1 MLINE
6 VICEDQTDILNAL
19 EELITRAKANGKFKI
34 STNMVLSK
42 LRVMGYSIDVESL
55 IDMLGTITSVGNA
68 NKKDITLDTAL
79 PRSDAGP
86 EDTTVKKMAQ
96 KQIQKD
102 DKL

>member
-1 MLINE
+1 MLILE
-6 VICEDQTDILNAL
+6 VISEDQDNVVNSL
-19 EELITRAKANGKFKI
+19 EEILTRAKARGQIKI

-42 LRVMGYSIDVESL
+42 LRQMGFSIDIQSL
-55 IDMLGTITSVGNA
+55 LDMLPTITIVGDS

-79 PRSDAGP
+79 PRSDADP

>member
-86 EDTTVKKMAQ
+86 EDKTVANMAK

>member
-1 MLINE
+1 MLIYE
-6 VICEDQTDILNAL
+6 VISEDQSQIVNAL
-19 EELITRAKANGKFKI
+19 EELLTRAKARGQIKI
-34 STNMVLSK
+34 PTNSVLGK
-42 LRVMGYSIDVESL
+42 LRAMGFSVDIQSL
-55 IDMLGTITSVGNA
+55 LDILPTITTVGDS

-79 PRSDAGP
+79 PRSDADP

>member
-1 MLINE
+1 MLISE
-6 VICEDQTDILNAL
+6 VISEDQDNVVNSL
-19 EELITRAKANGKFKI
+19 EEILTRAKARGQIKI

-42 LRVMGYSIDVESL
+42 LRQMGFSIDIQSL
-55 IDMLGTITSVGNA
+55 LDMLPTITIVGDS

-79 PRSDAGP
+79 PRSDADP

>member
-86 EDTTVKKMAQ
+86 EDETVSKMAQ
-96 KQIQKD
+96 KQVSKD
-102 DKL
+102 MKK

>member
-1 MLINE
+1 MLILE
-6 VICEDQTDILNAL
+6 VISEDQDNVVNAL
-19 EELITRAKANGKFKI
+19 EEILTRAKARGQIKV
-34 STNMVLSK
+34 STNMVLGK
-42 LRVMGYSIDVESL
+42 LRQMGFSIDIQSL
-55 IDMLGTITSVGNA
+55 LDMLPTITIVGDS

-79 PRSDAGP
+79 PRSDADP

>member
-1 MLINE
+1 MLIKE
-6 VICEDQTDILNAL
+6 VLFEDQSDILNDL
-19 EELITRAKANGKFKI
+19 EELLTRAKANGKFKI

-86 EDTTVKKMAQ
+86 EDETVSKMAQ
-96 KQIQKD
+96 KQVSKD
-102 DKL
+102 MKK

>member
-1 MLINE
+1 MLIVE
-6 VICEDQTDILNAL
+6 VISEDQDNVVNAL
-19 EELITRAKANGKFKI
+19 EEILTRAKARGQIKV

-42 LRVMGYSIDVESL
+42 LRQVGFSIDIQSL
-55 IDMLGTITSVGNA
+55 LDMLPTITIVGDS

-79 PRSDAGP
+79 PRSDADP